1 MVKLTFLLSDKSE
14 YQGIEMNLDFF
25 FFLSRTEANLMPCH
39 HILPQ
44 GMQLSHELQLGYPP
58 APEDVKGAPK
68 DGLIVK
74 DMVKD
79 IWVIPDKLAGVPSLL
94 VSPSPTSVERG

>member
-1 MVKLTFLLSDKSE
+1 M
-14 YQGIEMNLDFF
+14 
-25 FFLSRTEANLMPCH
+25 ACH
-39 HILPQ
+39 HRPILLQ
-44 GMQLSHELQLGYPP
+44 GVQLKHLWTENYRNQLGCPA

-68 DGLIVK
+68 DSVIVK

-79 IWVIPDKLAGVPSLL
+79 IWGIPDKLAGVPPLL

>member
-1 MVKLTFLLSDKSE
+1 
-14 YQGIEMNLDFF
+14 
-25 FFLSRTEANLMPCH
+25 MPCH
-39 HILPQ
+39 HRSILLQ
-44 GMQLSHELQLGYPP
+44 SVQLKHLWTANCRNQRGYPP

-94 VSPSPTSVERG
+94 VSQSPTSVERG